1 MDYTVHGILQDRI
14 LEWVAFPFSRGSSQP
29 RDQTQ
34 VSNIAGR
41 FFASWLT
48 REAHIHTS
56 RPPNIYCFPITRLT
70 WMESKILCGL
80 SFYQLKLIS
89 CQLWPQH
96 WVSNDEQDHYE
107 LWSSQS
113 GLCLLDYTIRIQ
125 LPWTDR
131 TDLKNKQ
138 TNKKTLWSL
147 QLQAD
152 GPAWKNAALLCSE
165 I

>member
-1 MDYTVHGILQDRI
+1 MKVAQLCLTVCNPMNYTVHGILQDRI
-14 LEWVAFPFSRGSSQP
+14 LEWVAFLFSKGSSQP

-48 REAHIHTS
+48 REAHLHTS
-56 RPPNIYCFPITRLT
+56 WPPNIYYFPITRLM
-70 WMESKILCGL
+70 WMELKILCGL
-80 SFYQLKLIS
+80 SFYQLKLIN

-125 LPWTDR
+125 LPWTER
-131 TDLKNKQ
+131 TDFFKKN
-138 TNKKTLWSL
+138 L
-147 QLQAD
+147 
-152 GPAWKNAALLCSE
+152 
-165 I
+165 